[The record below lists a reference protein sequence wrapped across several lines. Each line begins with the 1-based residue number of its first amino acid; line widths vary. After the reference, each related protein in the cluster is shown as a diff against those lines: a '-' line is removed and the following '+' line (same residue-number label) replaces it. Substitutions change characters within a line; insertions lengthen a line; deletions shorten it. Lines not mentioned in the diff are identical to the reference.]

1 MDSGSQDKSQTSFL
15 KYCVY
20 VISLGGFLFGYDT
33 GVINGALA
41 FMSKTTELNLSP
53 TLQGI
58 VSSSL
63 ILGAC
68 IGALGCGQVADHIGR
83 RRTLR
88 LIAIIFTISTI
99 LCAIALNF
107 WLMAFFRFVLGIA
120 VGAASGISP
129 MYLAEISPKAVRTV
143 NVNKNA
149 VAIVLGQLIAFIVN
163 AVLGNVWGNWTPIW
177 RVMIFSASIPAIVLW
192 IGSFKIANSPIWA
205 LAEKQ
210 YKKAKGIF
218 KKLGFNKLAYTKL
231 KEDVGEDDESR
242 VSWKTILKNKSL
254 RYLLI
259 CGMLIALIQQISGV
273 NAVMYY
279 GTILMEKVGMGQ
291 GGSLYANILIGFV
304 SLISSI
310 VGTRMIDQYNHSK
323 MLAIGLIGNVLF
335 LLLLGMTMKVALFSQ
350 LITNALV
357 LVFLALFLA
366 CHQGIVSPVTWLIL
380 TEIFPNKIK
389 ARLMSV
395 STATVWLSNF
405 VISLIFPILI
415 SVVGIAVVFF
425 VFAVSNGVS
434 IIFSTFVLK
443 HNKLREAY
451 EDGKKIR

>member
-1 MDSGSQDKSQTSFL
+1 MDSDSQDKSQTSFL

-41 FMSKTTELNLSP
+41 FMSKKDELNLSP

-88 LIAIIFTISTI
+88 IIAIVFTISTI
-99 LCAIALNF
+99 LCAFAPNF
-107 WLMAFFRFVLGIA
+107 WLMASFRFILGVA

-129 MYLAEISPKAVRTV
+129 MYLAEISPRAVRTV

-149 VAIVLGQLIAFIVN
+149 IAIVLGQLVAFVVN
-163 AVLGNVWGNWTPIW
+163 AILGNVWGDWSPIW

-192 IGSFKIANSPIWA
+192 IGSFKIANSPIWIM
-205 LAEKQ
+205 AEKQ
-210 YKKAKGIF
+210 YKKAKGVF
-218 KKLGFNKLAYTKL
+218 KKLGFDKLVYIKL
-231 KEDVGEDDESR
+231 KEDTGEDDEGR
-242 VSWKTILKNKSL
+242 VPWKAVFKNKSL

-291 GGSLYANILIGFV
+291 GDSLYANILIGFV
-304 SLISSI
+304 SLAASI
-310 VGTRMIDQYNHSK
+310 AGTRLIDKYNHSK
-323 MLAIGLIGNVLF
+323 MLVIGLIGNVLF
-335 LLLLGMTMKVALFSQ
+335 LFLLGMTMKTALFSQ
-350 LITNALV
+350 LFTNILV
-357 LVFLALFLA
+357 LAFLALFLA

-405 VISLIFPILI
+405 AISLIFPVLI

-425 VFAVSNGVS
+425 VFAISNGVS
-434 IIFSTFVLK
+434 IIFSTLVVK

-451 EDGKKIR
+451 KAGTELR

>member
-15 KYCVY
+15 RYCVY
-20 VISLGGFLFGYDT
+20 IISLGGFLFGYDT

-41 FMSKTTELNLSP
+41 FMSKKAELDLSP

-88 LIAIIFTISTI
+88 LIAVIFTISTI
-99 LCAIALNF
+99 LCAFAPNF
-107 WLMAFFRFVLGIA
+107 WLMTSFRFVLGVA

-149 VAIVLGQLIAFIVN
+149 IAIVLGQLTAFIVN
-163 AVLGNVWGNWTPIW
+163 AILGNVWGDWSPIW
-177 RVMIFSASIPAIVLW
+177 RVMVFSASIPAVILW
-192 IGSFKIANSPIWA
+192 IGSFKIANSPIWIM
-205 LAEKQ
+205 AEKQ

-218 KKLGFNKLAYTKL
+218 KKLGFNKLAYNKL
-231 KEDVGEDDESR
+231 KEDSAEEDEPR
-242 VSWKTILKNKSL
+242 VSWKDIFKNKSL
-254 RYLLI
+254 CYLLI
-259 CGMLIALIQQISGV
+259 CGMLVALIQQISGV

-291 GGSLYANILIGFV
+291 GDSLYANILIGFV
-304 SLISSI
+304 SLIASI
-310 VGTRMIDQYNHSK
+310 IGTRMIDKYNHKK
-323 MLAIGLIGNVLF
+323 MLVVGLAGNVLF
-335 LLLLGMTMKVALFSQ
+335 LLLLGITMKTALFSQ
-350 LITNALV
+350 LITNILI
-357 LVFLALFLA
+357 LLFLALFLA

-380 TEIFPNKIK
+380 TEIFPNRIK
-389 ARLMSV
+389 SRLMSV

-405 VISLIFPILI
+405 VISLIFPVLI

-425 VFAVSNGVS
+425 IFAVSNGVS
-434 IIFSTFVLK
+434 IMFSTLVLK
-443 HNKLREAY
+443 HNKLQKAY
-451 EDGKKIR
+451 DAGKEIK

>member
-1 MDSGSQDKSQTSFL
+1 MDSDNQDKSQTSFL

-41 FMSKTTELNLSP
+41 FMSKSTELNLNP
-53 TLQGI
+53 TLQGV

-68 IGALGCGQVADHIGR
+68 IGALGCGRVADHIGR

-88 LIAIIFTISTI
+88 LIAIVFTISTI
-99 LCAIALNF
+99 LCAFAINF
-107 WLMAFFRFVLGIA
+107 WLMASFRFILGVA

-129 MYLAEISPKAVRTV
+129 MYLAEISPRAVRTV

-149 VAIVLGQLIAFIVN
+149 IAIVLGQLVAFVVN
-163 AVLGNVWGNWTPIW
+163 AILGNVWGDWSPIW
-177 RVMIFSASIPAIVLW
+177 RVMIFSASIPAVILW
-192 IGSFKIANSPIWA
+192 IGSFKIANSPIWIM
-205 LAEKQ
+205 AEKQ

-218 KKLGFNKLAYTKL
+218 KKLGFNKLAYNKL
-231 KEDVGEDDESR
+231 KENSVEEEETE
-242 VSWKTILKNKSL
+242 VSWKNILKNKSL
-254 RYLLI
+254 CYLLV

-291 GGSLYANILIGFV
+291 GDSLYANILIGFV
-304 SLISSI
+304 SLIASLA
-310 VGTRMIDQYNHSK
+310 GTRLIDRYNHRK
-323 MLAIGLIGNVLF
+323 MLVVGLIGNVLF
-335 LLLLGMTMKVALFSQ
+335 LFLLGMTMKTALFSQ
-350 LITNALV
+350 MVTNVLV

-380 TEIFPNKIK
+380 TEIFPNRIK

-405 VISLIFPILI
+405 VISLIFPVLI
-415 SVVGIAVVFF
+415 SVVGTATAFF
-425 VFAVSNGVS
+425 AFAITNS
-434 IIFSTFVLK
+434 ISIVFSTLVLK
-443 HNKLREAY
+443 NNKLRKAY
-451 EDGKKIR
+451 KAGMELK